1 MADGAV
7 LQLVSQPPVSL
18 PKANIHLAVPAPR
31 PHHWHHAPLP
41 KSHPKSP
48 GQDPPGLCVGMLD
61 QSQSGGGTGNQQR
74 ARTRVALQPSSP
86 FKAKQVGKQ
95 QPNA

>member
-48 GQDPPGLCVGMLD
+48 GQDPPGLCVVMLD